1 MKKMI
6 NTSFTYMIVGLTS
19 GVFYREFTKLLGFTG
34 QTQLSVLHTHT
45 LVLGMTMF
53 LIVALFFIKFDLN
66 KDPKFKRFYIFYNLG
81 LITTIALMIVR
92 GVTQVLETPLS
103 KGLNAAISGTAGISH
118 ILLTIGIMY
127 LFSCLRKAASQLD
140 Q

>member
-6 NTSFTYMIVGLTS
+6 NTSFAYMIVGLTS

-34 QTQLSVLHTHT
+34 KTQLSVLHTHT
-45 LVLGMTMF
+45 LVLGMMMF

-140 Q
+140 